1 MAVTEGMR
9 RIVGGVDTHK
19 DLHVA
24 AVVDEQDRVIERR
37 CFATT
42 RQGYR
47 QMLAWMRSFGE
58 LQRIGIKSTGS
69 YGAGLLRFMHQAG
82 IAVLEVTTPDKQD
95 RRRRGKND
103 DLDAQNAAHAAFA
116 GQRTVTPRSR
126 DGMIESL
133 RVLMACRKT
142 AVSARRVALQM
153 IHNTIVCAPDGLRD
167 QLRGLTRMQLVR
179 TLAAW
184 RPDLTA
190 YRDLDS
196 AYRIGLKSLAR
207 RYLEL
212 HDEIADLDAIIA
224 AIVDELAPNLVA
236 CNSIG
241 HIGAAQ
247 LLLTA
252 GDNPERLR
260 SEASFASLCGVSPVP
275 ASSGKTVRH
284 RLNRGGDRAANSALH
299 IIAIGRLRT
308 DQRTKDYVARRIA
321 EGHSK
326 LDAIRA
332 LKRYLARE
340 VFTLITQRRREPGLE
355 DKLARRGIARQ
366 TLASLTYTQWEAW
379 LAIGFDRD
387 LLIVAP
393 AHGAERSPAF
403 APSDPPRASQATHLQ
418 RLTAINRYPAPPFTN
433 TDNLVAQVVSSGVI
447 VKALV
452 KAEKTKTPRQP
463 RNLPFASLG
472 SLFMGRDRDL
482 NALRAAL
489 VLDKEAAVVGR
500 ALHGLGGVGKTRL
513 AIEYAFRHA
522 PNYSALLFVRA
533 DDAVALDAKSR
544 RARQHQSS

>member
-1 MAVTEGMR
+1 MAVIEGQSVALSAASIPI
-9 RIVGGVDTHK
+9 RICTSQR
-19 DLHVA
+19 LS
-24 AVVDEQDRVIERR
+24 
-37 CFATT
+37 
-42 RQGYR
+42 
-47 QMLAWMRSFGE
+47 MS
-58 LQRIGIKSTGS
+58 RIGFSEHDPSPPPGRAIARCSPGCSPSESFSASASSRPAATAQGS
-69 YGAGLLRFMHQAG
+69 CASCSRPV
-82 IAVLEVTTPDKQD
+82 AVLEVTTPDKQD

-142 AVSARRVALQM
+142 AVSARRIALQM

-167 QLRGLTRMQLVR
+167 QLRNLTRMQLVR

-190 YRDLDS
+190 YRDVDS

-212 HDEIADLDAIIA
+212 HDEIADLDAMIA

-236 CNSIG
+236 RNSIG

-340 VFTLITQRRREPGLE
+340 VFTLITQRRKEINATR
-355 DKLARRGIARQ
+355 IA
-366 TLASLTYTQWEAW
+366 A
-379 LAIGFDRD
+379 
-387 LLIVAP
+387 
-393 AHGAERSPAF
+393 
-403 APSDPPRASQATHLQ
+403 
-418 RLTAINRYPAPPFTN
+418 
-433 TDNLVAQVVSSGVI
+433 
-447 VKALV
+447 
-452 KAEKTKTPRQP
+452 
-463 RNLPFASLG
+463 
-472 SLFMGRDRDL
+472 
-482 NALRAAL
+482 
-489 VLDKEAAVVGR
+489 
-500 ALHGLGGVGKTRL
+500 
-513 AIEYAFRHA
+513 
-522 PNYSALLFVRA
+522 
-533 DDAVALDAKSR
+533 
-544 RARQHQSS
+544 